1 MNAQKFT
8 QKSIAA
14 INEAQNMAVEYQNPQ
29 IETIHLLCALLA
41 DGEGLIPQLLQKM
54 GIDVQTA
61 RREAEAEA
69 ERLPRV
75 SGSGREAGKI
85 YVSQEVDK
93 LLTDAERKADHMKD
107 EYVSVEHIML
117 TMLEHP
123 GSLKALFSRL
133 GIEKNAFMN
142 ALQAVRGNTRVT
154 SDAPESTYDVLN
166 KYGSDLVELAKKN
179 KLDPVIGRD
188 SEIRNVIRILSR
200 KTKK

>member
-1 MNAQKFT
+1 M
-8 QKSIAA
+8 
-14 INEAQNMAVEYQNPQ
+14 
-29 IETIHLLCALLA
+29 
-41 DGEGLIPQLLQKM
+41 
-54 GIDVQTA
+54 QTA

-142 ALQAVRGNTRVT
+142 ALQAVRGNTRV
-154 SDAPESTYDVLN
+154 SSVAPESTYDVLN
-166 KYGSDLVELAKKN
+166 KYGSDLVELA
-179 KLDPVIGRD
+179 
-188 SEIRNVIRILSR
+188 
-200 KTKK
+200 